1 MVELKKVLMALVG
14 GIAITLLTG
23 LMPNTPGMLV
33 GASWYGY
40 PLAWLIRMVVAPEYF
55 PWKVEIVGLIA
66 DIVVWTLIV
75 LVILLVAMRKPK
87 SPAQAGSKAT
97 Q

>member
-14 GIAITLLTG
+14 GIAITLVTG
-23 LMPNTPGMLV
+23 LIPNTPSMLV
-33 GASWYGY
+33 GAAWYGY

-66 DIVVWTLIV
+66 DVVVWTLIV

-87 SPAQAGSKAT
+87 SPAEAGPKPT

>member
-1 MVELKKVLMALVG
+1 MNARRIVIISVVG
-14 GIAITLLTG
+14 GVVIALLTG
-23 LMPNTPGMLV
+23 LVSNTPMLV
-33 GASWYGY
+33 GAVWYGY
-40 PLAWLIRMVVAPEYF
+40 PLAWLIRMIVAPEYF
-55 PWKVEIVGLIA
+55 PWKVEIVNLIA

-87 SPAQAGSKAT
+87 SPAGAGPKAT

>member
-14 GIAITLLTG
+14 GIAITIVTG

-33 GASWYGY
+33 GATWYGY

-55 PWKVEIVGLIA
+55 PWKVEIGGLIA

-75 LVILLVAMRKPK
+75 LVVLLVAVRKPK
-87 SPAQAGSKAT
+87 SPAEAEPKAT
-97 Q
+97 K